1 MEGLSQ
7 LKHLIQERDWMC
19 KLDLEDEYFS
29 FPLDQIRKKFGRF
42 LWKSTLYQFMP
53 LRKIL

>member
-1 MEGLSQ
+1 MAGLSQ

-29 FPLDQIRKKFGRF
+29 FPLDQIGKKFGRF